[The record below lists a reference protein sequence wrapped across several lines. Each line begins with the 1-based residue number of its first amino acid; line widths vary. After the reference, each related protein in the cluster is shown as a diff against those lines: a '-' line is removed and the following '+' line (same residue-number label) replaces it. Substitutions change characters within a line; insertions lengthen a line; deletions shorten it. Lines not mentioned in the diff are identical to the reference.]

1 MALPVQNTAFTTYVT
16 LNDYVNPGKIKSNPT
31 IASGDFKISID
42 GGAFANLTN
51 LPAVTPASSKGVE
64 LDLTSSE
71 MNGETILIVGE
82 DQTVP
87 PEWSDFSLT
96 IHTG

>member
-1 MALPVQNTAFTTYVT
+1 MALPVKNTAFTTYGVLYDWT
-16 LNDYVNPGKIKSNPT
+16 NPGKIKSNPT

-51 LPAVTPASSKGVE
+51 LPTVTPASSKGVE
-64 LDLTSSE
+64 FDLTSSE
-71 MNGETILIVGE
+71 MNGEAILIVGE

-87 PEWSDFSLT
+87 PEWAEFSMT